1 MTDCDGKY
9 YDECRCARLEYYLSG
24 LDNLTQLLQ
33 VVSEIAAE
41 TGMIPAELEYHGVR
55 LSYNSIEANAV
66 IKGSLDEQ
74 VYIERNKI
82 AE

>member
-1 MTDCDGKY
+1 MNDAREECYGLHY
-9 YDECRCARLEYYLSG
+9 YINGLE
-24 LDNLTQLLQ
+24 NLTQFLQ
-33 VVSEIAAE
+33 VVEEISAE

-66 IKGSLDEQ
+66 IKGALDEQ

-82 AE
+82 V

>member
-1 MTDCDGKY
+1 MNNASLR
-9 YDECRCARLEYYLSG
+9 YDLENI
-24 LDNLTQLLQ
+24 DNLRYLLCLAR
-33 VVSEIAAE
+33 EFFAE

-66 IKGSLDEQ
+66 IKGTLDEQ